1 MYDFVDQKR
10 IIYITFAIILL
21 ISSLFA
27 PVAIFYPLKVIFITP
42 EALSVGT
49 SYISLITGGLGIALI
64 AAGLFALALIEM
76 RMKKYLAAA
85 LLFVA
90 GVAGMLLSL
99 SDYYYMTS
107 DEFIYN
113 GPFSISSQSYE
124 WEDFEKIE
132 ERIGK
137 EDNTQSVQSVAMYL
151 KNGEVIEMSSGKIFE
166 MRGDLA
172 NRIEQAGGLYERI
185 DLEQ

>member
-1 MYDFVDQKR
+1 MYDFVDQKK

-42 EALSVGT
+42 EAIAIGT
-49 SYISLITGGLGIALI
+49 SYISLITGGIGIALI

-76 RMKKYLAAA
+76 RMKKYLIAAV
-85 LLFVA
+85 LFVV
-90 GVAGMLLSL
+90 GSAGMWLSL
-99 SDYYYMTS
+99 SDYYYMTT

-113 GPFSISSQSYE
+113 GPFSISSESYK

-137 EDNTQSVQSVAMYL
+137 EDNTQTVQSVAIHL
-151 KNGEVIEMSSGKIFE
+151 KNGKVIEMSSGKILE

-172 NRIEQAGGLYERI
+172 SRIQQAGGLYERVE
-185 DLEQ
+185 LEQ